1 MPSVTARTKKVGGSL
16 MVTLPKPVVDLL
28 DLKEDELVELVV
40 QRPRKSYL
48 GVLRGIGPFS
58 ESDRAEHE

>member
-1 MPSVTARTKKVGGSL
+1 